1 MNKKTQLEYR
11 YGTVD
16 SNLIWESY
24 SISGKTGLNTS
35 WKDGDIKITLQDIIV
50 NAASYVKSKKINPY
64 ELEPLLI
71 QTERDPDRVQAADL
85 QYPIIVTTENGQYKK
100 ILDGQHRLE
109 KALHLKVPINVR
121 VINLDEAPEE
131 YQRLFKESSMYRD
144 WLQPGYIR
152 L

>member
-1 MNKKTQLEYR
+1 MNKDTQ
-11 YGTVD
+11 
-16 SNLIWESY
+16 LIWESY
-24 SISGKTGLNTS
+24 FINEQTGLDTT
-35 WKDGDIKITLQDIIV
+35 WEDGDIKITLQDILV
-50 NAASYVKSKKINPY
+50 NAASYVKSVKINPN

-109 KALHLKVPINVR
+109 KALHLKVPINAR

-131 YQRLFKESSMYRD
+131 YQKLFKEA
-144 WLQPGYIR
+144 
-152 L
+152 

>member
-1 MNKKTQLEYR
+1 MNKDTQ
-11 YGTVD
+11 
-16 SNLIWESY
+16 LIWESY
-24 SISGKTGLNTS
+24 FINEQTGLDTT
-35 WKDGDIKITLQDIIV
+35 WEDGDIKITLQDILV
-50 NAASYVKSKKINPY
+50 NAASYVKSEKINPN

-109 KALHLKVPINVR
+109 KALHLKVPINAR

-131 YQRLFKESSMYRD
+131 YQKLFKEA
-144 WLQPGYIR
+144 
-152 L
+152 

>member
-1 MNKKTQLEYR
+1 MRDKEAQ
-11 YGTVD
+11 
-16 SNLIWESY
+16 LIWESY
-24 SISGKTGLNTS
+24 FINEQTGLDTT
-35 WKDGDIKITLQDIIV
+35 WEDGDIKITLQDILV
-50 NAASYVKSKKINPY
+50 NAASYVKSEKINPN

-109 KALHLKVPINVR
+109 KALHLKVPINAR

-131 YQRLFKESSMYRD
+131 YQKLFKEA
-144 WLQPGYIR
+144 
-152 L
+152 